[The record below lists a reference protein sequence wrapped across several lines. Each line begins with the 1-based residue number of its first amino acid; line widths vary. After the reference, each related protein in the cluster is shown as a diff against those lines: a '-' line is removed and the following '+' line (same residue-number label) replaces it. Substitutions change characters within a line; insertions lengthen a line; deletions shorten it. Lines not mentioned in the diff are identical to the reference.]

1 MAKLQMLFM
10 ALACLAANVCANCN
24 KPDSCYTVITN
35 KFNWDTFDAA
45 TGGQCPD
52 EVLKDC
58 DAACCST
65 YKKRYWRNGVEGDH
79 YFGVGC

>member
-45 TGGQCPD
+45 VRFSLTI
-52 EVLKDC
+52 
-58 DAACCST
+58 
-65 YKKRYWRNGVEGDH
+65 H
-79 YFGVGC
+79 YCAQSFANLE